1 MYLLQELTCFYNN
14 VNGKSTE
21 TKLLMNSN
29 CIPCRLKFESPI
41 QVLPYSLTLVV
52 QILTIRCC
60 VQRRSLNLLNSV
72 SEIKSF
78 VFLIPGTKNY
88 PYHLQPAFYTYRA
101 IFKKK
106 FILLQIFLFWLP
118 YVRNI
123 SRKMHNKYR
132 LARISH
138 KRFDL
143 NNLASTFCCQI
154 NDFFIYVKM

>member
-1 MYLLQELTCFYNN
+1 MPTQIWITDSSPSLFFNFGGSNLNRQEVCSATQLEFIKFSFRDQIFCIFNPRN
-14 VNGKSTE
+14 K
-21 TKLLMNSN
+21 KLS
-29 CIPCRLKFESPI
+29 I
-41 QVLPYSLTLVV
+41 
-52 QILTIRCC
+52 
-60 VQRRSLNLLNSV
+60 
-72 SEIKSF
+72 SF
-78 VFLIPGTKNY
+78 VASILYLSGYFLKN
-88 PYHLQPAFYTYRA
+88 
-101 IFKKK
+101 